1 MAARTGNQNS
11 RRGNNNRPASGG
23 QRRNANLPA
32 ARTGN
37 VPAPGQRR
45 TAPPDARRKQ
55 VPSGAAQ
62 SKAAPGRQLFVK
74 NAAKPVGEPIKDY
87 SMIFIVLFLLVFGL
101 IMLYSTSSYEAAI
114 KFGDGAYYLKRQAIS
129 TVVGIA
135 GFIAASLFPLS
146 LIKKYA
152 WVAYAFSAVLVILVI
167 PLGREANGAKRWI
180 YFGPVS
186 VQPAE
191 ISKIAVI
198 IVTALLIEQLGER
211 INTIKGMITAFM
223 PAAIQAVM
231 IYVITRNLSSAI
243 IIAAIA
249 AGMLFVASG
258 VYGIFAV
265 LAGGVAAIVFGV
277 IQYAQRSMESPG
289 GLGDS
294 FRLRRIVVWLD
305 PQRYADSGGYQTL
318 QALYGIGSGGIIG
331 KGLGQ
336 SMQKLGYIPEA
347 QNDMIFSIICE
358 ELGMFGAI
366 SIIIMFLIL
375 CWRFMVVATNA
386 SDLYSALLVVGVM
399 THIAVQVVLNIAVVT
414 NTIPNTGV
422 TLPFFSYGGTSVLFL
437 LTEVGLVRNVA
448 RGIRLRDL

>member
-1 MAARTGNQNS
+1 M
-11 RRGNNNRPASGG
+11 
-23 QRRNANLPA
+23 
-32 ARTGN
+32 
-37 VPAPGQRR
+37 
-45 TAPPDARRKQ
+45 
-55 VPSGAAQ
+55 
-62 SKAAPGRQLFVK
+62 K
-74 NAAKPVGEPIKDY
+74 NAGKPAGEPIRDY

-114 KFGDGAYYLKRQAIS
+114 KFGDGAYYLKRQTIS
-129 TVVGIA
+129 TVVGLA
-135 GFIAASLFPLS
+135 GFIAASFFPRIWL
-146 LIKKYA
+146 KKYA
-152 WVAYAFSAVLVILVI
+152 WIIYAFSVVLVLMVI

-198 IVTALLIEQLGER
+198 IVTAVLIEQLGER
-211 INTIKGMITAFM
+211 INTLKGMGIAFV
-223 PAAIQAVM
+223 PAVIQAGL
-231 IYVITRNLSSAI
+231 IYVITKNLSSAI

-258 VYGIFAV
+258 IYWFFVA
-265 LAGGVAAIVFGV
+265 LAGAALAVVFGAIEV
-277 IQYAQRSMESPG
+277 AQRGMASPG
-289 GLGDS
+289 GLGER

-386 SDLYSALLVVGVM
+386 DDLYGALLVVGVM
-399 THIAVQVVLNIAVVT
+399 THIAVQVILNIAVVT

-437 LTEVGLVRNVA
+437 LTEIGIVRNVS